1 MKVLICGSRTVE
13 GQELEHRVRLVLDDL
28 YMSHESAEW
37 EVVAGGARGAD
48 SIGARWAEDHQ
59 IKCTVVRADWD
70 RHGRSAG
77 FKRNLEML
85 DLEPDLVVAFVD
97 KPLASSRGT
106 AHTVKTA
113 RARSIP
119 TRVFRS
125 S

>member
-1 MKVLICGSRTVE
+1 MKLLVCGSRTVE
-13 GQELEHRVRLVLDDL
+13 GQEMAARMWAALDALD
-28 YMSHESAEW
+28 AECPVA

-48 SIGARWAEDHQ
+48 SIGAMWARERGYVL
-59 IKCTVVRADWD
+59 TVINADWD
-70 RHGRSAG
+70 RHGKSAG

-106 AHTVKTA
+106 AHTVETA